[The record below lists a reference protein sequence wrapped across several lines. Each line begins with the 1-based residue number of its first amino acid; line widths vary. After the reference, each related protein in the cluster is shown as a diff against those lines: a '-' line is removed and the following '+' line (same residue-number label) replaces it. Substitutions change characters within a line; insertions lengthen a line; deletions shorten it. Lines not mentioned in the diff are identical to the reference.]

1 MTPTRVR
8 VLAIA
13 YLYWPQSPEMA
24 ETQGILLDKAVLGQ
38 ALGEFGALSRLVQE
52 LRLGDGDAFKNFF
65 RLPKLMF
72 DSVLSVATCILHNLL
87 RSTEARPPSSDE
99 AVPLEGGRRLGT
111 NNSTK
116 EVMQERERFMTYFN
130 SAAGEVSW
138 QNNIV

>member
-1 MTPTRVR
+1 MTPTR
-8 VLAIA
+8 
-13 YLYWPQSPEMA
+13 
-24 ETQGILLDKAVLGQ
+24 
-38 ALGEFGALSRLVQE
+38 E

-72 DSVLSVATCILHNLL
+72 DSVLSVVGPKIARQDTISPAERLAICLRYLATGDSYKSLG
-87 RSTEARPPSSDE
+87 STEATPPSSDE